1 MKDLLEPVHISL
13 ERRSLATARTVKEWG
28 LAVAAIVL
36 VIALLPIAWF
46 SWTQI
51 PFWAKGARLII
62 AHADKLAGEASTA
75 MDKSRQASEET
86 LKRTQ
91 ELKATIST
99 ATGTLDEATQAI
111 AQLKETTKQIGDSTA
126 LTLDASTKTIGILGD
141 EIAAVSGATQASL
154 SGLVPMTQAGT
165 QTFTAATALLA
176 DPDLLGS
183 INNLNRIT
191 KDSAD
196 KFHALLYPPKPTGRF
211 RYVKT
216 AWSIIKVPLSLAEPA
231 YYGVELIKGK

>member
-36 VIALLPIAWF
+36 VVALLPVAWF

-62 AHADKLAGEASTA
+62 AHADKLAGEASIA

-91 ELKATIST
+91 ELQGTVAA
-99 ATGTLDEATQAI
+99 ATGTLNQARDTL
-111 AQLKETTKQIGDSTA
+111 AQLKTTIAAIEKSATETIDGVHETTGHLNTAVDA
-126 LTLDASTKTIGILGD
+126 LTETIRATSETVNGPEVKAAITDLAASAKELNATTK
-141 EIAAVSGATQASL
+141 
-154 SGLVPMTQAGT
+154 
-165 QTFTAATALLA
+165 AATGAMQQAEGTITDVHQLTSYYREKVMRPVRWFKRVGSWFATFGA
-176 DPDLLGS
+176 DV
-183 INNLNRIT
+183 
-191 KDSAD
+191 AA
-196 KFHALLYPPKPTGRF
+196 HAIP
-211 RYVKT
+211 
-216 AWSIIKVPLSLAEPA
+216 
-231 YYGVELIKGK
+231 